1 MSGSGLRLLSAEA
14 KEIQEGLES
23 LYDSVNASPMG
34 KEELFELLERAVA
47 GGEAE
52 DTVQSAW
59 RLHL

>member
-1 MSGSGLRLLSAEA
+1 MLSAEA